1 MQWRCICISVLELL
15 VATVHKQQF
24 CGARHNTQYTIKL
37 NRKSSFQHCHMF
49 KHNRYGEAKQSCKVW
64 NKKQIKNKGWEM
76 GMHEGP
82 YSGLTFWFPVLTH
95 SDMAPG
101 RKRSFSSFWRP
112 SGRWEARFL
121 VSMTTEDSALRSDP
135 LVSCAELLA
144 RGARDVF
151 PVRPGVAMAL
161 SLFELWEGDAI

>member
-1 MQWRCICISVLELL
+1 
-15 VATVHKQQF
+15 
-24 CGARHNTQYTIKL
+24 
-37 NRKSSFQHCHMF
+37 
-49 KHNRYGEAKQSCKVW
+49 
-64 NKKQIKNKGWEM
+64 M
-76 GMHEGP
+76 GVYDGS
-82 YSGLTFWFPVLTH
+82 YSDLTFWFSVLTH

-101 RKRSFSSFWRP
+101 RKRSFSSFWRL

-121 VSMTTEDSALRSDP
+121 VSMTPEGSALRSDP

-161 SLFELWEGDAI
+161 SLFELWEGDAV